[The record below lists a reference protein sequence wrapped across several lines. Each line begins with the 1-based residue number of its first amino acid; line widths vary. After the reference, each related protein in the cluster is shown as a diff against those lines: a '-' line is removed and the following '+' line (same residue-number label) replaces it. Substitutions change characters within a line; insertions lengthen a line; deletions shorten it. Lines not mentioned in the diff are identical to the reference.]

1 LRSQAR
7 DERVSL
13 RRPAWGRQEGDDRGT
28 GMTYWIVAVAL
39 IVFGFITGFSIG
51 QPFLL
56 VGLVML
62 GLGPVR
68 NRPLAFWPPLLGVIA
83 FNVVYWAIA
92 PFSCTAGF
100 GLDSSGAGTATSTVC
115 TSLLGLRYGG
125 EGIVNPSLLPAI
137 AVGLAAGVLVGV
149 LTFVV
154 LRRRRGTSASTATPQ
169 IGQ

>member
-1 LRSQAR
+1 VGLR
-7 DERVSL
+7 
-13 RRPAWGRQEGDDRGT
+13 EGGDRGA

-68 NRPLAFWPPLLGVIA
+68 NRPLVLWPPLLGVIA

-125 EGIVNPSLLPAI
+125 EDVVNPSLLPAI
-137 AVGLAAGVLVGV
+137 AAGLAAGLLVG
-149 LTFVV
+149 LATFAA
-154 LRRRRGTSASTATPQ
+154 LRRRRGTGSSIAVQDDRLTPPAA
-169 IGQ
+169 GTP

>member
-1 LRSQAR
+1 
-7 DERVSL
+7 
-13 RRPAWGRQEGDDRGT
+13 
-28 GMTYWIVAVAL
+28 MTYWIVAVAL

-68 NRPLAFWPPLLGVIA
+68 NRPTVFWPPLLGVIA
-83 FNVVYWAIA
+83 FNVVYLAIA

-100 GLDSSGAGTATSTVC
+100 ALDSSGTGTATGTVC

-137 AVGLAAGVLVGV
+137 VVGLVAGVLVGLV
-149 LTFVV
+149 TFAV
-154 LRRRRGTSASTATPQ
+154 LRRRRGTGASTVT
-169 IGQ
+169 

>member
-1 LRSQAR
+1 
-7 DERVSL
+7 
-13 RRPAWGRQEGDDRGT
+13 
-28 GMTYWIVAVAL
+28 MTYWILAVAL

-68 NRPLAFWPPLLGVIA
+68 NRPVVFWPPLLGVVA

-92 PFSCTAGF
+92 PFSCSATTVLG
-100 GLDSSGAGTATSTVC
+100 SSEGAATNTVC
-115 TSLLGLRYGG
+115 TSLIGLRYGG

-137 AVGLAAGVLVGV
+137 VVGLVAGVLVGLV
-149 LTFVV
+149 TFAV
-154 LRRRRGTSASTATPQ
+154 LRRRRGTGTSTAM
-169 IGQ
+169 

>member
-1 LRSQAR
+1 MIDGAEST
-7 DERVSL
+7 
-13 RRPAWGRQEGDDRGT
+13 PAPREPVTDGAHSTTAHT
-28 GMTYWIVAVAL
+28 GSMTYWIVAVAL

-68 NRPLAFWPPLLGVIA
+68 NRPIVFWPPLLGVIA

-100 GLDSSGAGTATSTVC
+100 LLDSSGGGTATGTVC

-125 EGIVNPSLLPAI
+125 EGIVNPSLVPAI
-137 AVGLAAGVLVGV
+137 AVGLGAGVLVAL
-149 LTFVV
+149 LTSVV
-154 LRRRRGTSASTATPQ
+154 LRWQWRGRGTGSSTAA
-169 IGQ
+169 